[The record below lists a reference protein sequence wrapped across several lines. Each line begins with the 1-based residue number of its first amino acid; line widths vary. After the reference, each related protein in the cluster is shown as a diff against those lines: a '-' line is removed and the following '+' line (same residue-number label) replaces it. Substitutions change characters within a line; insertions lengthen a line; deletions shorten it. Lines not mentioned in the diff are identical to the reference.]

1 MKLLNKLFKR
11 KAKSRIK
18 PSVKKQLNAGRTLKQ
33 INAKRRA
40 NGQYKR
46 KIPCNYLGKII
57 NYIYL

>member
-1 MKLLNKLFKR
+1 MQFLKIFKR

-18 PSVKKQLNAGRTLKQ
+18 PSVKKQLNKGRTLKQ
-33 INAKRRA
+33 INAPRRA

-46 KIPCNYLGKII
+46 KIPCYYLGKVV

>member
-1 MKLLNKLFKR
+1 MQFLKIFKR

-18 PSVKKQLNAGRTLKQ
+18 PSVRKQLKEGRTLKQ
-33 INAKRRA
+33 INAPRRA

-46 KIPCNYLGKII
+46 KIPCNYLGRTI